1 MSTDRRI
8 DEDLKFIETCVEL
21 KLLNETDAETLRQVI
36 VESKIFA
43 AQESLQRGLLTA
55 ADVDIVH
62 SLRHP
67 LDVVPGYDILGLV
80 GRGGMGVV
88 YRAKQLD
95 LDRIV
100 ALKTVLIS
108 NISSPTAAAR
118 FEREAK
124 ALARLQHPNIVQA
137 LNFGKHLGR
146 FYFAMEYVMGRSCEQ
161 ALHQE
166 ERLAPEVAWSIARQV
181 ASGLMH
187 ALRQNVIHRD
197 IKPANLLLLQAP
209 EGSITSGGGEVVKIT
224 DFGLAMFADADPD
237 QMRLTTGDKIMG
249 SPAYMSPEQ
258 FGGEAVDYRA
268 DIYSLGATVWHLIFG
283 TPPFQGKNLASLLS
297 QKSQPIQ
304 ADRRLLPT
312 QIPDD
317 QWDLLMRM
325 LNPDAAKRPPSYDEL
340 IANIDR
346 LSVELSTS
354 GGPISGILDLAAI
367 SQQQT
372 MDAVAIRP
380 TESDSD
386 GIRPSSYP
394 AAAPLSQTVELQP
407 PASAEQTKSKRS
419 RIVSLIV
426 IAIVLVLATIG
437 LTLYRSFGEV
447 RGPRPYTR
455 VIETVGLYDG
465 VTLSGWDVGGSM
477 IGAWNTVQAPDG
489 SNALACLSR
498 QGAVTCRLEG
508 KLHPR
513 ISLFVWAQPGFE
525 KVDIDFAFDPS
536 VSDDP
541 RGSIRFTPREII
553 LGEKRGDF
561 EELSSQVASASPP
574 GLYERYH
581 VVHLERQPTDWY
593 VFFEQRLVGTIPVSH
608 IGSGKAIRLVVHP
621 SPGSGSETPSPI
633 AYFSE
638 VRLDNLAEPKAADP
652 PPPAEEG

>member
-21 KLLNETDAETLRQVI
+21 KLLSETDAETLRQVI

-108 NISSPTAAAR
+108 NISSSTVAAR

-146 FYFAMEYVMGRSCEQ
+146 YYFAMEYVMGRSCEQ

-166 ERLAPEVAWSIARQV
+166 GRLTPEAAWSIARQV
-181 ASGLMH
+181 ASGLLH
-187 ALRQNVIHRD
+187 AFRQNVIHRD

-209 EGSITSGGGEVVKIT
+209 EGSMAAGGEEVVKIT
-224 DFGLAMFADADPD
+224 DFGLAMFADAEPE

-304 ADRRLLPT
+304 ADRRSLPI
-312 QIPDD
+312 QISDD
-317 QWDLLMRM
+317 QWQLLMRM
-325 LNPDAAKRPPSYDEL
+325 LNPDPAHRPSSYDEL
-340 IANIDR
+340 IADIDR
-346 LSVELSTS
+346 LSVELSTM
-354 GGPISGILDLAAI
+354 GGPISGMLDLAAI
-367 SQQQT
+367 SDQQT
-372 MDAVAIRP
+372 MAAPAVRSTKVDPQDVAA
-380 TESDSD
+380 
-386 GIRPSSYP
+386 P
-394 AAAPLSQTVELQP
+394 ADPAPIPLSQTVDLQL
-407 PASAEQTKSKRS
+407 PAAAKPSKSNRS
-419 RIVSLIV
+419 RVFSLIV
-426 IAIVLVLATIG
+426 IAIALILATIG
-437 LTLYRSFGEV
+437 LTLYQSLGEV

-455 VIETVGLYDG
+455 VVETVGLYDG

-477 IGAWNTVQAPDG
+477 IGAWNTVEAPDA

-498 QGAVTCRLEG
+498 QGALTRRLEG

-513 ISLFVWAQPGFE
+513 ISIFVWAQPGFE
-525 KVDIDFAFDPS
+525 KVDIDFSFDPS
-536 VSDDP
+536 VRDDL
-541 RGSIRFTPREII
+541 RGSLRFTPSEII
-553 LGEKRGDF
+553 LGEKQGDF
-561 EELSSQVASASPP
+561 EELSNQVSSASPP
-574 GLYERYH
+574 DLFERYH
-581 VVHLERQPTDWY
+581 VVHFERQPTDWY
-593 VFFEQRLVGTIPVSH
+593 VFFEQRLVGTIPISRV
-608 IGSGKAIRLVVHP
+608 GSGAAIRLVVHP
-621 SPGSGSETPSPI
+621 SPGTGSETPSPN

-652 PPPAEEG
+652 RPPAEEG